1 MEVLISIIL
10 NSIFSSF
17 HITIEALIQQSR
29 TELSRKQVLTES
41 TVSQFRSVIM
51 VSQRR
56 LKCHIEFLFLLIPE
70 VSYYSR
76 YWVILPSIFS
86 LYDILLFI
94 SSFSF
99 SSKSLIIKVINL
111 FFCKCGKAS
120 SKWVF

>member
-1 MEVLISIIL
+1 MEVLIPIIL

-17 HITIEALIQQSR
+17 HITIEALIKQSR

-41 TVSQFRSVIM
+41 TVSQFRSEIM

-94 SSFSF
+94 SRFGF

-111 FFCKCGKAS
+111 LFCQCGIVS

>member
-17 HITIEALIQQSR
+17 HITIEALIQQRR

-70 VSYYSR
+70 VSY
-76 YWVILPSIFS
+76 
-86 LYDILLFI
+86 D
-94 SSFSF
+94 
-99 SSKSLIIKVINL
+99 
-111 FFCKCGKAS
+111 C
-120 SKWVF
+120 